1 MSPWTKIELKL
12 QYQLFQLS
20 GKNSSNQTLN
30 SGATP
35 KRAKLN
41 RLKLQQSADISLSV
55 IESDDENSD
64 PNRNPANAMDVSY

>member
-1 MSPWTKIELKL
+1 MAPTGERKRHGFDIP
-12 QYQLFQLS
+12 
-20 GKNSSNQTLN
+20 NSN
-30 SGATP
+30 ATP